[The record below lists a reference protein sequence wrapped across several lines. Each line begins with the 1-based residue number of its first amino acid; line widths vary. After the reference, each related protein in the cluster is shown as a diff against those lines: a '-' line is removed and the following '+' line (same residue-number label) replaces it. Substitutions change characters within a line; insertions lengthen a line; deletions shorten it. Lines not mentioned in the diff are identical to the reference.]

1 MKTFLQHRDSL
12 RDRASCFWRASAE
25 SGTRAS
31 TKHQVPRSREASST
45 KLQDSSQRS
54 LGFGTWSFPGSW
66 ILDLGSSCRSL
77 RRQPR
82 CRQGVALVITL
93 ILLAII
99 TFMAI
104 TLLVVSRSLK
114 GSVSTTADQTTSSL
128 AADAATERAKMAIIA
143 PIIAFSNPYAIDL
156 LVPTNYYNPLGFFN
170 NNARATNVN
179 YDDHTFAGGRLTAA
193 QQLQNLQNLQYDPRP
208 PVWVTNRIGKSN
220 EF

>member
-1 MKTFLQHRDSL
+1 GG
-12 RDRASCFWRASAE
+12 SCFWIASGE
-25 SGTRAS
+25 SGTRGS
-31 TKHQVPRSREASST
+31 TRHRVPSSREASST
-45 KLQDSSQRS
+45 KLQDSSRRG

-82 CRQGVALVITL
+82 DRQGVALVITL

-143 PIIAFSNPYAIDL
+143 PIIAFSNPYNADL

-170 NNARATNVN
+170 NNNTPNPTNVN
-179 YDDHTFAGGRLTAA
+179 YDYTSGRVPLTQV
-193 QQLQNLQNLQYDPRP
+193 QQL
-208 PVWVTNRIGKSN
+208 
-220 EF
+220 